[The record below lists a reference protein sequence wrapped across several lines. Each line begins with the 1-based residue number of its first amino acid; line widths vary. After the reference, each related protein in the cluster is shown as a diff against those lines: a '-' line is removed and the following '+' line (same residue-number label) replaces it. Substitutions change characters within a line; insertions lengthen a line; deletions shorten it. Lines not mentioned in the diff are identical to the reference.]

1 MRNGVEI
8 ENIEEMRRQQGI
20 EDVELRTAIRGLRAG
35 QFVKLTLL
43 AGDGAATRETLPVRI
58 TSIRGTTF
66 RGKLARGP
74 ASGNLSSLK
83 AGSLVAFTA
92 AHIHSI
98 LNEQRPRLRPDSP
111 PDPKGTR

>member
-1 MRNGVEI
+1 MRHRVEI

-20 EDVELRTAIRGLRAG
+20 EDAELRTAIRGLRAG
-35 QFVKLTLL
+35 QFVKLTLVASG
-43 AGDGAATRETLPVRI
+43 AGAGETLPVRI

-74 ASGNLSSLK
+74 VSGNLSSLK

-98 LNEQRPRLRPDSP
+98 LNEQRMRQPRDSP
-111 PDPKGTR
+111 SDPKETR